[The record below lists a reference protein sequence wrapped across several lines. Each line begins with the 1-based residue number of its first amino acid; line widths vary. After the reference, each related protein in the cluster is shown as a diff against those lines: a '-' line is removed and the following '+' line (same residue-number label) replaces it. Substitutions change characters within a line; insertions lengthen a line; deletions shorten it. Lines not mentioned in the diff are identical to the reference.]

1 MHQRSNSINLQSTT
15 MSSSPVTQTAQ
26 LVVADKAT
34 KSRQPTLP
42 DKYGKFIQFAYYM
55 MENVLGDEFQM
66 DKAAFLEKIAL
77 FGSVGEQ
84 QVLIQGFLNGAKDN
98 KKTIKKVISDRKKA
112 EAKANKPPRKSRAK
126 VAAAAEDGAATDAAP
141 APKRS
146 RKSTKTVVQAAND
159 QLLDD
164 LVQIAAAQTQ
174 PAVVQEPVI
183 EMVPEPVVEAVVAVV
198 EEKKPKKKAAA
209 KKTAEPVAAAADE
222 PLNITNEL
230 VPETFIAT
238 ETETQVKEKAA
249 PKRKSQPK
257 KAAAAK
263 TDAHNTPVLE
273 DVVISGTDIEVS
285 PITVDGKTYFMD
297 EMSNLYAHPIPSASS
312 IGKYN
317 PITRKITHN

>member
-1 MHQRSNSINLQSTT
+1 
-15 MSSSPVTQTAQ
+15 MSSSPVTQTNQ
-26 LVVADKAT
+26 VVVADKAT
-34 KSRQPTLP
+34 KTRQPTLP

-84 QVLIQGFLNGAKDN
+84 QVLVQGFLNGAKDN
-98 KKTIKKVISDRKKA
+98 KKTIKKVISDKKKA
-112 EAKANKPPRKSRAK
+112 EAKANKPARKSRAK
-126 VAAAAEDGAATDAAP
+126 VAATAAEDGTATEATP

-146 RKSTKTVVQAAND
+146 RKTTKTVVQTAND

-164 LVQIAAAQTQ
+164 LVQIAAEQTQ

-183 EMVPEPVVEAVVAVV
+183 ELVPEPVVDVVAVVV

-209 KKTAEPVAAAADE
+209 KKPAAEPVASSDA

-238 ETETQVKEKAA
+238 EIETQIKEKAA
-249 PKRKSQPK
+249 PKRKAQPK

-263 TDAHNTPVLE
+263 TDAHNTPILE

-317 PITRKITHN
+317 PLTRKITHN

>member
-1 MHQRSNSINLQSTT
+1 M
-15 MSSSPVTQTAQ
+15 SSPVTQIAQ
-26 LVVADKAT
+26 VAVADKAT
-34 KSRQPTLP
+34 KTRQPTLP

-77 FGSVGEQ
+77 FGSVAEQ
-84 QVLIQGFLNGAKDN
+84 QSLVQGFLNGAKDN
-98 KKTIKKVISDRKKA
+98 KKTIKKVISDKKKA
-112 EAKANKPPRKSRAK
+112 EAKASKPPRKSRAK
-126 VAAAAEDGAATDAAP
+126 VVATTEDGAAAAEA

-164 LVQIAAAQTQ
+164 LVQLASAQTQ
-174 PAVVQEPVI
+174 PEVVPEPVI
-183 EMVPEPVVEAVVAVV
+183 ELVPEPVTAVV

-209 KKTAEPVAAAADE
+209 AKKTAEPVPAADE

-238 ETETQVKEKAA
+238 EQVKEKAA

-263 TDAHNTPVLE
+263 TDTPVLE

-297 EMSNLYAHPIPSASS
+297 ESSNLYAHPIPSASS

-317 PITRKITHN
+317 PITHKITHN

>member
-1 MHQRSNSINLQSTT
+1 
-15 MSSSPVTQTAQ
+15 MSSSTVTQTNQ
-26 LVVADKAT
+26 VVVADKAT
-34 KSRQPTLP
+34 KTRQPTLP

-55 MENVLGDEFQM
+55 MENVLGDEFHM

-84 QVLIQGFLNGAKDN
+84 QVLVQGFLNGAKDN

-126 VAAAAEDGAATDAAP
+126 VAAAAAEDGAAVV

-146 RKSTKTVVQAAND
+146 RKTTKTVVQAAND

-174 PAVVQEPVI
+174 PAVSVVAEPVI
-183 EMVPEPVVEAVVAVV
+183 ELVPEPVPEVVAVVV

-209 KKTAEPVAAAADE
+209 KKTAAEPVPAADA

-230 VPETFIAT
+230 VPESFIAT
-238 ETETQVKEKAA
+238 ETETQVKEKAAA

-263 TDAHNTPVLE
+263 TDTPVLE

-285 PITVDGKTYFMD
+285 PITVEGKTYFMD
-297 EMSNLYAHPIPSASS
+297 EESNLYAHPIPSASS

-317 PITRKITHN
+317 PLTRKITHN

>member
-1 MHQRSNSINLQSTT
+1 
-15 MSSSPVTQTAQ
+15 MSSQTNQ
-26 LVVADKAT
+26 VVVADKAT
-34 KSRQPTLP
+34 KTRQPTLP

-84 QVLIQGFLNGAKDN
+84 QSLVQGFLNGAKDT
-98 KKTIKKVISDRKKA
+98 KKTIKKVISDKKKA
-112 EAKANKPPRKSRAK
+112 EAKANKPARKSRAK
-126 VAAAAEDGAATDAAP
+126 VAAVEEDGTAATP

-146 RKSTKTVVQAAND
+146 RKTTKTVVQAAND

-174 PAVVQEPVI
+174 PAVKEPII
-183 EMVPEPVVEAVVAVV
+183 ELVPEPVPEVV

-209 KKTAEPVAAAADE
+209 AKKPAAEPVAAADE

-238 ETETQVKEKAA
+238 ETETPVKEKAA
-249 PKRKSQPK
+249 PKRKAQPK

-263 TDAHNTPVLE
+263 SDTPVLE

-285 PITVDGKTYFMD
+285 PITIEGKTYFMD
-297 EMSNLYAHPIPSASS
+297 EESNLYAHPIPSASS

-317 PITRKITHN
+317 PLTRKITHN

>member
-1 MHQRSNSINLQSTT
+1 
-15 MSSSPVTQTAQ
+15 MSSSPVTQTNQ
-26 LVVADKAT
+26 VVVADKAT

-84 QVLIQGFLNGAKDN
+84 QSLVQGFLNGAKDN

-126 VAAAAEDGAATDAAP
+126 VAATTEDGDATDV

-146 RKSTKTVVQAAND
+146 RKSTKTVVQVAND

-174 PAVVQEPVI
+174 PVI
-183 EMVPEPVVEAVVAVV
+183 ELVPEPAVDVVVAVV

-209 KKTAEPVAAAADE
+209 KKTAEPVAADE

-238 ETETQVKEKAA
+238 EPVKEKAAA

-263 TDAHNTPVLE
+263 TDTPVLE

-285 PITVDGKTYFMD
+285 PITIDGKTYFMD
-297 EMSNLYAHPIPSASS
+297 ESSNLYAHPIPSASS

-317 PITRKITHN
+317 PLTRKITHN

>member
-1 MHQRSNSINLQSTT
+1 
-15 MSSSPVTQTAQ
+15 MSSSPVTQTTQ

-34 KSRQPTLP
+34 KTRQPTLP

-66 DKAAFLEKIAL
+66 DKVAFLEKIAL
-77 FGSVGEQ
+77 FGSVAEQ
-84 QVLIQGFLNGAKDN
+84 QSLVQGFLNGAKDN
-98 KKTIKKVISDRKKA
+98 KKTIKTVISDRKKA
-112 EAKANKPPRKSRAK
+112 EAKANKPARKSRAK
-126 VAAAAEDGAATDAAP
+126 VAAVEVDGASAAV

-183 EMVPEPVVEAVVAVV
+183 ELVPEPVIDVVVAVV

-209 KKTAEPVAAAADE
+209 KKTAAEPVAADE

-238 ETETQVKEKAA
+238 ETDTQVKEKAA

-312 IGKYN
+312 IGKYS
-317 PITRKITHN
+317 PLTRKITHN

>member
-1 MHQRSNSINLQSTT
+1 

-26 LVVADKAT
+26 VVVADKAT
-34 KSRQPTLP
+34 KTRQPTLP

-66 DKAAFLEKIAL
+66 DKSAFLEKIAL

-84 QVLIQGFLNGAKDN
+84 QSLVQGFLNGAKDT
-98 KKTIKKVISDRKKA
+98 KKTIKKVISDKKKA
-112 EAKANKPPRKSRAK
+112 EAKANKPARKSRAK
-126 VAAAAEDGAATDAAP
+126 VAAVEEDGTAAAP

-146 RKSTKTVVQAAND
+146 RKTTKTVVQAAND

-174 PAVVQEPVI
+174 PAVQEPII
-183 EMVPEPVVEAVVAVV
+183 ELVPEPVPEVVAVV
-198 EEKKPKKKAAA
+198 IDEKKPKKKAAA
-209 KKTAEPVAAAADE
+209 AKKPAAEPVAAADE

-238 ETETQVKEKAA
+238 ETETPVKEKAA
-249 PKRKSQPK
+249 SKRKAQPK
-257 KAAAAK
+257 KATAAK
-263 TDAHNTPVLE
+263 TDTPVLE

-285 PITVDGKTYFMD
+285 PITIEGKTYFMD
-297 EMSNLYAHPIPSASS
+297 EESNLYAHPIPSASS

-317 PITRKITHN
+317 PLTRKITNN

>member
-1 MHQRSNSINLQSTT
+1 

-34 KSRQPTLP
+34 KTRQPTLP

-84 QVLIQGFLNGAKDN
+84 QVLVQGFLNGAKDN

-126 VAAAAEDGAATDAAP
+126 VAAAEDGAATDAAP

-183 EMVPEPVVEAVVAVV
+183 ELVPEPVVAVV

-209 KKTAEPVAAAADE
+209 KKTAAEPVAADE

-238 ETETQVKEKAA
+238 ESETPVKEKAA

-263 TDAHNTPVLE
+263 TDTPVLE

-285 PITVDGKTYFMD
+285 PITIDGKTYFMD
-297 EMSNLYAHPIPSASS
+297 ESSNLYAHPIPSASS

-317 PITRKITHN
+317 PLTRKITHN

>member
-1 MHQRSNSINLQSTT
+1 
-15 MSSSPVTQTAQ
+15 MSSSPVTQTNQ
-26 LVVADKAT
+26 VVVADKAT
-34 KSRQPTLP
+34 KTRQPTLP

-84 QVLIQGFLNGAKDN
+84 QVLVQGFLNGAKDN

-112 EAKANKPPRKSRAK
+112 EAKANKPARKSRAK
-126 VAAAAEDGAATDAAP
+126 VAAAEDGTATEATS

-174 PAVVQEPVI
+174 PAISVVAEPVI
-183 EMVPEPVVEAVVAVV
+183 ELVPEPVIDVV

-209 KKTAEPVAAAADE
+209 KKPVAEPVAAAVDE

-238 ETETQVKEKAA
+238 EPIKEKAA

-263 TDAHNTPVLE
+263 TDTPVLE

-317 PITRKITHN
+317 PLTRKITHN

>member
-1 MHQRSNSINLQSTT
+1 
-15 MSSSPVTQTAQ
+15 MSSSPVTQTNQ
-26 LVVADKAT
+26 VVVADKVT
-34 KSRQPTLP
+34 KTRQPTLP
-42 DKYGKFIQFAYYM
+42 EKYGKFIQFAYYM

-84 QVLIQGFLNGAKDN
+84 QVLVQGFLNGAKDN
-98 KKTIKKVISDRKKA
+98 KKTIKKVVSDRKKA
-112 EAKANKPPRKSRAK
+112 EAKANKPARKSRAK
-126 VAAAAEDGAATDAAP
+126 VAAAAAEDGAADAAP

-146 RKSTKTVVQAAND
+146 RKTTKTVVQVAND

-183 EMVPEPVVEAVVAVV
+183 ELVPEPVPEVVVAVV

-209 KKTAEPVAAAADE
+209 NKTAAEPVAAADA

-238 ETETQVKEKAA
+238 ESETPVKEKAA

-263 TDAHNTPVLE
+263 TDTPVLE

-285 PITVDGKTYFMD
+285 PITIDGKTYFMD
-297 EMSNLYAHPIPSASS
+297 ESSNLYAHPIPSASS

-317 PITRKITHN
+317 PLTRKITHN

>member
-1 MHQRSNSINLQSTT
+1 
-15 MSSSPVTQTAQ
+15 MSSSPVTQTNQ

-34 KSRQPTLP
+34 KTRQPTLP

-84 QVLIQGFLNGAKDN
+84 QVLVQGFLNSAKDN

-112 EAKANKPPRKSRAK
+112 EAKANKPARKSRAK
-126 VAAAAEDGAATDAAP
+126 VAAATEDGAATDAAAP

-164 LVQIAAAQTQ
+164 LVQIAAAKTQ

-183 EMVPEPVVEAVVAVV
+183 ELVPEVVVAVV

-209 KKTAEPVAAAADE
+209 KKTAAEPVAAAADE

-238 ETETQVKEKAA
+238 ESETPVKEKAA

-263 TDAHNTPVLE
+263 TDTPVLE

-285 PITVDGKTYFMD
+285 PITIDGKTYFMD
-297 EMSNLYAHPIPSASS
+297 ESSNLYAHPIPSASS

-317 PITRKITHN
+317 PLTRKITHN

>member
-1 MHQRSNSINLQSTT
+1 M
-15 MSSSPVTQTAQ
+15 SSPVTQTNQ
-26 LVVADKAT
+26 VVVADKAT
-34 KSRQPTLP
+34 KTRQPTLP

-84 QVLIQGFLNGAKDN
+84 QVLVQGFLNGAKDN

-126 VAAAAEDGAATDAAP
+126 VAAVDADGTAVV

-174 PAVVQEPVI
+174 PAVPVVA
-183 EMVPEPVVEAVVAVV
+183 ESVPEPVIDVVVAVV

-209 KKTAEPVAAAADE
+209 KKTAAEPVAATADE

-238 ETETQVKEKAA
+238 ESETPVKAKAA

-257 KAAAAK
+257 KAAAAAK
-263 TDAHNTPVLE
+263 TDTPVLD

-285 PITVDGKTYFMD
+285 PITIEGETYFMD
-297 EMSNLYAHPIPSASS
+297 EESNLYAHPIPSASS
-312 IGKYN
+312 IGKYS

>member
-1 MHQRSNSINLQSTT
+1 
-15 MSSSPVTQTAQ
+15 MSSSPVTQTNQ

-34 KSRQPTLP
+34 KTRQPTLP

-84 QVLIQGFLNGAKDN
+84 QVLVQGFLNGAKDN
-98 KKTIKKVISDRKKA
+98 KKTIKKVISDKKKA
-112 EAKANKPPRKSRAK
+112 EAKANKPARKSRAK
-126 VAAAAEDGAATDAAP
+126 VAAAEDGAAAEATP

-146 RKSTKTVVQAAND
+146 RKTTKTVVQAAND

-164 LVQIAAAQTQ
+164 LVQMAAAQTQ
-174 PAVVQEPVI
+174 PAVQEPAI
-183 EMVPEPVVEAVVAVV
+183 ELVSESVPEVVVAVV
-198 EEKKPKKKAAA
+198 EEKKPKQKAAA
-209 KKTAEPVAAAADE
+209 KKTATEPVAAAAADE

-238 ETETQVKEKAA
+238 EIETPVKEKAA

-257 KAAAAK
+257 KAAAAAK
-263 TDAHNTPVLE
+263 TDTPIVE

-285 PITVDGKTYFMD
+285 PITIDGKTYFMD

-317 PITRKITHN
+317 PVTRKITHN

>member
-1 MHQRSNSINLQSTT
+1 
-15 MSSSPVTQTAQ
+15 
-26 LVVADKAT
+26 
-34 KSRQPTLP
+34 
-42 DKYGKFIQFAYYM
+42 
-55 MENVLGDEFQM
+55 
-66 DKAAFLEKIAL
+66 
-77 FGSVGEQ
+77 
-84 QVLIQGFLNGAKDN
+84 
-98 KKTIKKVISDRKKA
+98 
-112 EAKANKPPRKSRAK
+112 
-126 VAAAAEDGAATDAAP
+126 
-141 APKRS
+141 
-146 RKSTKTVVQAAND
+146 
-159 QLLDD
+159 LDD

-183 EMVPEPVVEAVVAVV
+183 ELVPEVVVAVV

-238 ETETQVKEKAA
+238 EPVKEKAA

-263 TDAHNTPVLE
+263 TDTPVLE

-285 PITVDGKTYFMD
+285 PITIDGKTYFMD
-297 EMSNLYAHPIPSASS
+297 ESSNLYAHPIPSASS

-317 PITRKITHN
+317 PLTRKITHN

>member
-1 MHQRSNSINLQSTT
+1 M
-15 MSSSPVTQTAQ
+15 SSPVTQTAQ
-26 LVVADKAT
+26 VVVADKAT
-34 KSRQPTLP
+34 KTRQPTLP

-77 FGSVGEQ
+77 FGSVAEQ
-84 QVLIQGFLNGAKDN
+84 QSLVQGFLNGAKDT
-98 KKTIKKVISDRKKA
+98 KKTIKKVISDKKKA

-126 VAAAAEDGAATDAAP
+126 VAAVEEDGTAAAP

-146 RKSTKTVVQAAND
+146 RKTTKTVVQAAND

-164 LVQIAAAQTQ
+164 LVQIATAQTQ
-174 PAVVQEPVI
+174 PAVQEPII
-183 EMVPEPVVEAVVAVV
+183 ELVPEPVPEVV

-209 KKTAEPVAAAADE
+209 AKKPAAEPVAADE

-238 ETETQVKEKAA
+238 EPVKEKAA
-249 PKRKSQPK
+249 SKRKSQPK

-263 TDAHNTPVLE
+263 SDTPVLE

-285 PITVDGKTYFMD
+285 PITIEGKTYFMD
-297 EMSNLYAHPIPSASS
+297 EESNLYAHPIPSASS

-317 PITRKITHN
+317 PLTRKITHN

>member
-1 MHQRSNSINLQSTT
+1 
-15 MSSSPVTQTAQ
+15 MSSSPVTQTNQ
-26 LVVADKAT
+26 VMVADKAT
-34 KSRQPTLP
+34 KTRQPTLP

-77 FGSVGEQ
+77 FGSVAEQ
-84 QVLIQGFLNGAKDN
+84 QSLVQGFLNGAKDN
-98 KKTIKKVISDRKKA
+98 KKTIKKVIADRKKA
-112 EAKANKPPRKSRAK
+112 EAKANKPARKSRAK
-126 VAAAAEDGAATDAAP
+126 ATVDEDGAAAP

-146 RKSTKTVVQAAND
+146 RKTTKTVVQTVND

-183 EMVPEPVVEAVVAVV
+183 EMVPEPVVDVVVAVV

-209 KKTAEPVAAAADE
+209 KKPVAEPVAAAVDE

-238 ETETQVKEKAA
+238 ESETPVKEKAA

-263 TDAHNTPVLE
+263 TDTPVLE

-317 PITRKITHN
+317 PLTRKITYN

>member
-1 MHQRSNSINLQSTT
+1 
-15 MSSSPVTQTAQ
+15 MSSSPVTQTNQ
-26 LVVADKAT
+26 VVVADKAT
-34 KSRQPTLP
+34 KTRQPTLP

-84 QVLIQGFLNGAKDN
+84 QVLVQGFLNGAKDN

-112 EAKANKPPRKSRAK
+112 EAKANKPARKSRAK
-126 VAAAAEDGAATDAAP
+126 VAAAAAEDGAVADAAV

-146 RKSTKTVVQAAND
+146 RKTTKTVVQAANE

-174 PAVVQEPVI
+174 QPAVVQEPVI
-183 EMVPEPVVEAVVAVV
+183 ELVPEPMPEVVVAVV

-209 KKTAEPVAAAADE
+209 KKTAAEPVAAADA

-238 ETETQVKEKAA
+238 EIETQVKEKAA
-249 PKRKSQPK
+249 PKRKSPPK

-263 TDAHNTPVLE
+263 TDTPILE

-285 PITVDGKTYFMD
+285 PITVDGVTYFMD

-317 PITRKITHN
+317 PLTRKIAHN

>member
-1 MHQRSNSINLQSTT
+1 
-15 MSSSPVTQTAQ
+15 MSSSPVTQTTQ

-34 KSRQPTLP
+34 KTRQPTLP

-66 DKAAFLEKIAL
+66 DKVAFLEKIAL
-77 FGSVGEQ
+77 FGSVAEQ
-84 QVLIQGFLNGAKDN
+84 QSLVQGFLNGAKDN
-98 KKTIKKVISDRKKA
+98 KKTIKTVISDRKKA
-112 EAKANKPPRKSRAK
+112 EAKANKPARKSRAK
-126 VAAAAEDGAATDAAP
+126 VAAVEVDGASAAV

-183 EMVPEPVVEAVVAVV
+183 ELVPEPVIDVVVAVV

-209 KKTAEPVAAAADE
+209 KKPAAEPVAAAADE

-238 ETETQVKEKAA
+238 EQVKEKAAA

-263 TDAHNTPVLE
+263 TDAPNTPILE
-273 DVVISGTDIEVS
+273 DVVIAGTDIEVS
-285 PITVDGKTYFMD
+285 PITIDGKTYFMD

-312 IGKYN
+312 IGKYS
-317 PITRKITHN
+317 PLTRKITHN

>member
-1 MHQRSNSINLQSTT
+1 M
-15 MSSSPVTQTAQ
+15 SSPVTQIAQ
-26 LVVADKAT
+26 VAVADKAT
-34 KSRQPTLP
+34 KTRQPTLP

-77 FGSVGEQ
+77 FGSVAEQ
-84 QVLIQGFLNGAKDN
+84 QSLVQGFLNSAKDT
-98 KKTIKKVISDRKKA
+98 KKTIKKVISDKKKA
-112 EAKANKPPRKSRAK
+112 EAKANKPARKSRAK
-126 VAAAAEDGAATDAAP
+126 TATEDGAAAT

-146 RKSTKTVVQAAND
+146 RKTTKTVVQTVND

-164 LVQIAAAQTQ
+164 LVQIAAAAQTQ
-174 PAVVQEPVI
+174 QAVVQEPVI
-183 EMVPEPVVEAVVAVV
+183 ELVPEPVVAIV

-209 KKTAEPVAAAADE
+209 KKTAAEPVAAAAADE

-238 ETETQVKEKAA
+238 EPVKEKAA

-263 TDAHNTPVLE
+263 TDTPVLE

-297 EMSNLYAHPIPSASS
+297 ESSNLYAHPIPSASS

-317 PITRKITHN
+317 PVTRKITHN

>member
-1 MHQRSNSINLQSTT
+1 
-15 MSSSPVTQTAQ
+15 MSSSPVTQIEQ
-26 LVVADKAT
+26 VVVADKAT
-34 KSRQPTLP
+34 KTRQPTLP

-77 FGSVGEQ
+77 FGSVAEQ
-84 QVLIQGFLNGAKDN
+84 QSLVQGFLNGAKDT
-98 KKTIKKVISDRKKA
+98 KKTIKKVISDKKKA
-112 EAKANKPPRKSRAK
+112 EAKANKPARKSRAK
-126 VAAAAEDGAATDAAP
+126 VAAAEDGAAAEA

-146 RKSTKTVVQAAND
+146 RKTTKTVVQAANE

-183 EMVPEPVVEAVVAVV
+183 ELVPEPVVAVV

-209 KKTAEPVAAAADE
+209 KKTAEPVAATADE

-238 ETETQVKEKAA
+238 EPVKEKAA

-263 TDAHNTPVLE
+263 TDTPVLE

-285 PITVDGKTYFMD
+285 PITIDGKTYFMD
-297 EMSNLYAHPIPSASS
+297 ESSNLYAHPIPSASS

-317 PITRKITHN
+317 PLTRKITHN

>member
-1 MHQRSNSINLQSTT
+1 
-15 MSSSPVTQTAQ
+15 MSSQTNQ
-26 LVVADKAT
+26 VVVADKAT
-34 KSRQPTLP
+34 KTRQPTLP

-84 QVLIQGFLNGAKDN
+84 QSLVQGFLNGAKDT
-98 KKTIKKVISDRKKA
+98 KKTIKKVISDKKKA
-112 EAKANKPPRKSRAK
+112 EAKANKPARKSRAK
-126 VAAAAEDGAATDAAP
+126 VAAVEEDGTAAAP

-146 RKSTKTVVQAAND
+146 RKTTKTVVQAAND

-164 LVQIAAAQTQ
+164 LVQIATAQTQ
-174 PAVVQEPVI
+174 PAVQEPII
-183 EMVPEPVVEAVVAVV
+183 ELVPEPVPEVV

-209 KKTAEPVAAAADE
+209 AKKPAAEPVTAADE

-238 ETETQVKEKAA
+238 EPVKEKAA
-249 PKRKSQPK
+249 PKRKAQPK

-263 TDAHNTPVLE
+263 SDTPVLE

-285 PITVDGKTYFMD
+285 PITIEGKTYFMD
-297 EMSNLYAHPIPSASS
+297 EESNLYAHPIPSASS

-317 PITRKITHN
+317 PLTRKITHN

>member
-1 MHQRSNSINLQSTT
+1 
-15 MSSSPVTQTAQ
+15 MSSSPVTQIEQ
-26 LVVADKAT
+26 VVVADKAT
-34 KSRQPTLP
+34 KTRQPTLP

-77 FGSVGEQ
+77 FGSVAEQ
-84 QVLIQGFLNGAKDN
+84 QSLVQGFLNGAKDT
-98 KKTIKKVISDRKKA
+98 KKTIKKVISDKKKA
-112 EAKANKPPRKSRAK
+112 EAKANKPARKSRAK
-126 VAAAAEDGAATDAAP
+126 VAAATEDGAAAEA

-146 RKSTKTVVQAAND
+146 RKTTKTVVQAANE

-183 EMVPEPVVEAVVAVV
+183 ELVPEPVVAVV

-209 KKTAEPVAAAADE
+209 KKTAAEPVAAADE

-238 ETETQVKEKAA
+238 EPVKEKAA
-249 PKRKSQPK
+249 PKRKAQPK

-263 TDAHNTPVLE
+263 TDTPVLE

-285 PITVDGKTYFMD
+285 PITIEGKTYFMD
-297 EMSNLYAHPIPSASS
+297 EESNLYAHPIPSASS

-317 PITRKITHN
+317 PLTRKITHN

>member
-1 MHQRSNSINLQSTT
+1 M
-15 MSSSPVTQTAQ
+15 SSPVTQTNQ
-26 LVVADKAT
+26 VVVADKAT
-34 KSRQPTLP
+34 KTRQPTLP

-66 DKAAFLEKIAL
+66 DKAAFLKKIAL
-77 FGSVGEQ
+77 FGSVAEQ
-84 QVLIQGFLNGAKDN
+84 QSLVQGFLNGAKDN
-98 KKTIKKVISDRKKA
+98 KKTIKKVISDKKKA
-112 EAKANKPPRKSRAK
+112 EAKANKPARKSRAK
-126 VAAAAEDGAATDAAP
+126 VAATEDGAAAEV

-146 RKSTKTVVQAAND
+146 RKSTKTVVQVAND

-183 EMVPEPVVEAVVAVV
+183 ELVPEPVVAVV

-209 KKTAEPVAAAADE
+209 KKTAEPVPAADE

-238 ETETQVKEKAA
+238 EPVKEKAA

-263 TDAHNTPVLE
+263 TDTPVLE

-285 PITVDGKTYFMD
+285 PITIDGKTYFMD
-297 EMSNLYAHPIPSASS
+297 ESSNLYAHPIPSASS

-317 PITRKITHN
+317 PLTRKITHN